1 MKGTYYTV
9 DDACKVA
16 NYDKLVEENKKLKEQ
31 LDKATAERDTYKA
44 DYNILINAVRNKDKQ
59 YLKMIEERDKENKRL
74 RDELYN
80 KNNKQISLEV

>member
-44 DYNILINAVRNKDKQ
+44 DYNILTNAVRNKDKQ
-59 YLKMIEERDKENKRL
+59 YLKMIEERDKEIKRL
-74 RDELYN
+74 RDELYS